1 MADLDHPTLR
11 QDRVL
16 LDLLADKWTILVLGS
31 LCDHE
36 GIRRFN
42 AIKRDVSG
50 ISQRSLVSCL
60 RKLERNGLVARKV
73 IDGKILGVEYRLT
86 ELGYSLD
93 APVASLMQWTSE
105 HAAAVRSAQRAFD
118 LQDMR

>member
-1 MADLDHPTLR
+1 MADFAHPILR
-11 QDRVL
+11 HDRVL
-16 LDLLADKWTILVLGS
+16 LDILADKWTILVLGS

-60 RKLERNGLVARKV
+60 RKLERNGLVDRHV
-73 IDGKILGVEYRLT
+73 IDGTVLGVEYRLT
-86 ELGYSLD
+86 VLGYSLD
-93 APVASLMQWTSE
+93 APVASLMKWTSD
-105 HAAAVRSAQRAFD
+105 HASHVRAAQRAFD
-118 LQDMR
+118 RHGFS